1 MKLSRF
7 LLLYSGRKRRTSN
20 PDVMDECTAA
30 LVLMSLSASPRSP
43 TFMTERKAPRE
54 AVCGARG
61 MDVR

>member
-7 LLLYSGRKRRTSN
+7 FHHSGRKRRTSN

-43 TFMTERKAPRE
+43 TFMTERKAYSISLNQDPL
-54 AVCGARG
+54 
-61 MDVR
+61 